1 MNDMANLSAR
11 ERQQI
16 IDDFVD
22 RAFAGIDPDAPGA
35 GIAQAMRRLPD
46 ELPDAPAAEVR
57 EAWSELVELVS
68 DEAFGQRVRAMALAG
83 AEGGGQAESYDAQT
97 VIEHAGAAVAAGVA
111 PESPEGQRV
120 LDRIVAP
127 ETPAA
132 ERAALADRLETFT
145 DRRVERYW
153 ELMCVLNGRP
163 PYPSGVPS
171 FEWVIAA
178 LRAHA

>member
-1 MNDMANLSAR
+1 MHDLAKLSAP
-11 ERQQI
+11 ERQRI
-16 IDDFVD
+16 VDGFVD
-22 RAFAGIDPDAPGA
+22 QAFAGIAPDAPGA
-35 GIAQAMRRLPD
+35 GIGQAMRRLPD
-46 ELPDAPAAEVR
+46 ELPDAPAEELG
-57 EAWSELVELVS
+57 EAWSELVGLLS
-68 DEAFGQRVRAMALAG
+68 DEAFQRRVRQMVLAG
-83 AEGGGQAESYDAQT
+83 VESGGQAEPYDAQT

-111 PESPEGQRV
+111 PESPEGRQV

-153 ELMCVLNGRP
+153 ELMSVLNGRP